1 MSLFLAALLIFC
13 LRVIDVSIGT
23 MRMLYTVQGRRY
35 RSAGL
40 ALLESGIFIFALSR
54 VMKDVDKPWNMLAYA
69 MGFATGNFMGIT
81 IERLIAS
88 GTIIVRIVAKNA
100 VLIAGLREARFG
112 VTMMAGEGM
121 QGDVVL
127 LFVVSPRRR
136 QRELL
141 KLIEQLDPEA
151 FVTIDS
157 VHHAL
162 GGFLAPPGTPAASVR
177 K

>member
-1 MSLFLAALLIFC
+1 MSIFLAALLIYF

-35 RSAGL
+35 RSAAL
-40 ALLESGIFIFALSR
+40 ALLESGNFIFALSR
-54 VMKDVDKPWNMLAYA
+54 VMKDVDKPWNMLGYA

-81 IERLIAS
+81 IERFIAS
-88 GTIIVRIVAKNA
+88 GTILVRIVAKNA
-100 VLIAGLREARFG
+100 ILLAGLRQSGFG

-121 QGDVVL
+121 QGDVIL
-127 LFVVSPRRR
+127 LFVVAPRKR

-141 KLIEQLDPEA
+141 ELIEKLDPEA

-162 GGFLAPPGTPAASVR
+162 GGYLTLGTPPDAVR